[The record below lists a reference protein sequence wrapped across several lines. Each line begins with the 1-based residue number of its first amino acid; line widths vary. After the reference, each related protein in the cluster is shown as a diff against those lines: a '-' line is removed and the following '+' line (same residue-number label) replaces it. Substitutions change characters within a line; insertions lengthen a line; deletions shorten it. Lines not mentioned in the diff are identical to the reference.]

1 MRLLRLYPRAWRRR
15 YEAEM
20 RAVLEQ
26 HDVTLST
33 RLDLLRGA
41 LDAWQEQ
48 RQEQRRFAMTPDSAA
63 AAWRGMRVGL
73 VPSAFIVAQ
82 FLLELVGSDNSDL
95 HAVLTLMWPASV
107 AALFLVCLRAGAGE
121 AGRGSAWCSR
131 LAAGAAAGLVS
142 VTLVLI
148 VNNAL
153 TLADIAFGISR
164 FVLGLQGIQVFYG
177 APFAT
182 VAARIFAAQAVAG
195 ATALTLA
202 GGLLGA
208 GLAALGTPLNALA
221 RRRAAAVNTR

>member
-20 RAVLEQ
+20 RAVVEQ
-26 HDVTLST
+26 HHVTLAT

-41 LDAWQEQ
+41 LDAWQD
-48 RQEQRRFAMTPDSAA
+48 QRRFAMAPESAA
-63 AAWRGMRVGL
+63 AVWRGARLGI

-82 FLLELVGSDNSDL
+82 FLLGLVGSDNSDL

-121 AGRGSAWCSR
+121 AGRGSAWRSR

-142 VTLVLI
+142 VALVLI
-148 VNNAL
+148 VNNGL
-153 TLADIAFGISR
+153 TLADFGLGISR
-164 FVLGLQGIQVFYG
+164 FVLGLQGIQVSG
-177 APFAT
+177 DSFAT
-182 VAARIFAAQAVAG
+182 VAARVFATQVVAG
-195 ATALTLA
+195 AAALTLA

-221 RRRAAAVNTR
+221 RRHAAAVNTR

>member
-20 RAVLEQ
+20 RAVVEQ
-26 HDVTLST
+26 HQVTLAT

-41 LDAWQEQ
+41 LDAWQD
-48 RQEQRRFAMTPDSAA
+48 QRRFAMAPESAA
-63 AAWRGMRVGL
+63 AVWRGARLGI

-95 HAVLTLMWPASV
+95 HAVLSLTWPASV

-121 AGRGSAWCSR
+121 AGRGSAWRSR

-142 VTLVLI
+142 VALVLI
-148 VNNAL
+148 VNNGL
-153 TLADIAFGISR
+153 TLADVGLGISR
-164 FVLGLQGIQVFYG
+164 FVLGLQGIQVSG
-177 APFAT
+177 DSFAT
-182 VAARIFAAQAVAG
+182 VAARVFATQVVAG
-195 ATALTLA
+195 AAALTLA

-221 RRRAAAVNTR
+221 RRHAATVNTR

>member
-48 RQEQRRFAMTPDSAA
+48 RRFAMTPDFAA
-63 AAWRGMRVGL
+63 AAWRGARLGL
-73 VPSAFIVAQ
+73 VPSASIVAQ
-82 FLLELVGSDNSDL
+82 FLLQLVGSDNSDL

-107 AALFLVCLRAGAGE
+107 AALLLVCLLAGAGE
-121 AGRGSAWCSR
+121 AGRGSAWRSR

-142 VTLVLI
+142 VALVLV
-148 VNNAL
+148 VNNGL
-153 TLADIAFGISR
+153 TLADFGFGISG
-164 FVLGLQGIQVFYG
+164 FVLGLQGIHVSYG
-177 APFAT
+177 TPFAT
-182 VAARIFAAQAVAG
+182 VAARIFATQVVAG
-195 ATALTLA
+195 AAALTMA

-221 RRRAAAVNTR
+221 QRRAAAVNTR